1 MQIIG
6 ADGKAG
12 KFIFDANLTVHTTII
27 MGSEDEGISPLSR
40 KYLTN
45 TVKIP
50 LQNNFDSYNVSVAAG
65 MILYEVMRQR
75 M

>member
-1 MQIIG
+1 
-6 ADGKAG
+6 
-12 KFIFDANLTVHTTII
+12 
-27 MGSEDEGISPLSR
+27 LSR
-40 KYLTN
+40 KYLTT

-65 MILYEVMRQR
+65 MLLYEVMRQR

>member
-1 MQIIG
+1 G
-6 ADGKAG
+6 ADSNAG
-12 KFIFDANLTVHTTII
+12 KFIFDADLTVPTAII
-27 MGSEDEGISPLSR
+27 MGSEDEGISALSR